1 MTSESNTCQLPIY
14 LDYNASTPV
23 DPRVLEKMLP
33 AFSQYFGNPSSQ
45 SHIFGQK
52 AAALVSDARI
62 KFADFINCAP
72 RELIFTSGA
81 TESCNLAIKGAAAIY
96 KDRGNHIITSMVEH
110 KAVLSTCKYLANQ
123 GFEVTYLQP
132 DANGQISPDQI
143 QSAMTDKTILVCVMA
158 ANNILGT
165 INPVAEIG
173 QLCRKRGV
181 LFFCDATQ
189 AAGKILIDVQQMNFD
204 MAAFSSHK
212 IYGPKG
218 AGALYVRGKS
228 PRVRLESLIH
238 GGAHERLLRAGTE
251 NVPGIVGMAAAA
263 EVAAEELQTQSQAV
277 AALRDD
283 FQCGIEQEIADV
295 QIVASNA
302 DRLPNTTVI
311 AFAGIKAEP
320 LLRAM
325 PQIAASSGSACDSAS
340 GDSNYVFSAIGLDE
354 ETSKSCVRFSL
365 GRFTTKEQVD
375 FAIQYIAQKVA
386 ELRG

>member
-1 MTSESNTCQLPIY
+1 MTSESNTCQLPVY

-33 AFSQYFGNPSSQ
+33 AFSQDFGNPSSQ

-52 AAALVSDARI
+52 AATLVSDARI

-181 LFFCDATQ
+181 LFFCDATH
-189 AAGKILIDVQQMNFD
+189 AAGKIIIDVQQMKFD

-277 AALRDD
+277 ASLRDD
-283 FQCGIEQEIADV
+283 FQCGIEQKIADV